1 MSYNNILSFGD
12 FIPLKITC
20 DVSKLFNEIKE
31 YKFSK
36 YNPRT
41 SIERYGLS
49 ITSLDGELGGIDL
62 DSFKQYNEE
71 HNTNYTE
78 RQFNKFTKV
87 YEDSPEIQK
96 LVKPFKKHIYRSHIL
111 YIPKGGYFPPHR
123 DIPQYVKNQPSFRV
137 LIPLKNCNPHKLYFV
152 YEDKILNF
160 EHGRAYFLN
169 TNKSHTLF
177 SYGDSYMV
185 VLNVDCNDETKEILC
200 QSFQVI

>member
-20 DVSKLFNEIKE
+20 DVSKLFDEIKE

-41 SIERYGLS
+41 NIERYGLS

-137 LIPLKNCNPHKLYFV
+137 LIPLKNCNPHNLQMPSQK
-152 YEDKILNF
+152 K
-160 EHGRAYFLN
+160 
-169 TNKSHTLF
+169 
-177 SYGDSYMV
+177 
-185 VLNVDCNDETKEILC
+185 
-200 QSFQVI
+200 Q